1 MSRDINMVQ
10 FIREQ
15 VWRCEYGTICTRT
28 GLEMSIWYNLYE
40 NRCGDVNM
48 TKIIQEQVWRCKYDT
63 NYTRTG
69 VEM

>member
-1 MSRDINMVQ
+1 MTQIIQ
-10 FIREQ
+10 EQ
-15 VWRCEYGTICTRT
+15 VWRCKYDTIYTRT
-28 GLEMSIWYNLYE
+28 GVEMEIWYNLYE

-48 TKIIQEQVWRCKYDT
+48 VQIIQKHVWRCKYDT